1 MIIRTL
7 IGFSIAFIGVMIAY
21 TSIDNENT
29 TPYLLRLAQQG
40 AALTQV
46 LLLDEAYAWT
56 DLPSRTAQT
65 GWLNLVQ
72 DVPHWLAL
80 DELRGE
86 QNLRSQSQMS
96 LPICLENGAVLGVL
110 QLEHA
115 GKNGFDEAAQIV
127 WVGLA
132 LALTAPLQAL
142 LRPEKE
148 EETQDE

>member
-1 MIIRTL
+1 MCRT
-7 IGFSIAFIGVMIAY
+7 GS
-21 TSIDNENT
+21 
-29 TPYLLRLAQQG
+29 
-40 AALTQV
+40 
-46 LLLDEAYAWT
+46 
-56 DLPSRTAQT
+56 
-65 GWLNLVQ
+65 
-72 DVPHWLAL
+72 L